1 MLAQDETD
9 LLLFP
14 PLRAGWARRG
24 EAAQV
29 RLSGWNAQRVIFG
42 AMNLTSG
49 HRLFLA
55 QSHQRA
61 ADFQLFLRLLHH
73 HYRAWHI
80 VLLLDEDPSHTAK
93 SSVAL
98 ASEMDMTL
106 IWLPKRAPK
115 LNPIDTLWGQ
125 AKDVVSA
132 NKQYACLDEQI
143 ERFLAYLSSFT
154 NHEALTSAGVCAS
167 DFWLRDVL
175 SKHFCGSA

>member
-1 MLAQDETD
+1 MLAEDETD

-24 EAAQV
+24 QAAQV
-29 RLSGWNAQRVIFG
+29 RLSGWNARRVIFG

-55 QSHQRA
+55 RRRQRA
-61 ADFQLFLRLLHH
+61 ADFQALLRLVDHQ
-73 HYRAWHI
+73 YRAWHI

-98 ASEMDMTL
+98 ASEMGMTL
-106 IWLPKRAPK
+106 IFLPKRAPK
-115 LNPIDTLWGQ
+115 LNPMDTLWGQ

-132 NKQYACLDEQI
+132 NKQYSSLNEQV
-143 ERFLAYLSSFT
+143 ERFLRYLSSFS
-154 NHEALTSAGVCAS
+154 NRQALKAAGVCAP
-167 DFWLRDVL
+167 DFWLGDVL
-175 SKHFCGSA
+175 S